1 VGEGI
6 QGDCVVPV
14 RSALLRGANNIIL
27 QGVFHSMSR
36 IGTFDE
42 RGQPAWYGS
51 DEVVDHW
58 LCHLAEGAE
67 QGEGTRG
74 GDGCCAGGLTVWSSG

>member
-1 VGEGI
+1 MGDGI
-6 QGDCVVPV
+6 EGDCVVPV
-14 RSALLRGANNIIL
+14 RSALLPGANNIIL

-42 RGQPAWYGS
+42 QGQPAWYGS

-58 LCHLAEGAE
+58 LCHLAG
-67 QGEGTRG
+67 QGEGARVVS
-74 GDGCCAGGLTVWSSG
+74 AEAALEAQ